1 MINAIQARE
10 LVAESGVEAD
20 AVLKTLDPLI
30 TNAAKEGKREL
41 FYFLDAERTSSNLP
55 STPLNKMVLSKLGTL
70 GFSAN
75 MSWHGVSYVPRGL
88 ADDDGNGPQHKN
100 FGYLIRW

>member
-20 AVLKTLDPLI
+20 AVLKTLEPLI
-30 TNAAKEGKREL
+30 TNVAKEGKREL
-41 FYFLDAERTSSNLP
+41 FYFLDALPTYCNLP

-75 MSWHGVSYVPRGL
+75 ISWSGDSYVPRGL
-88 ADDDGNGPQHKN
+88 ADDDGNGPLHKN
-100 FGYLIRW
+100 YGYHIRW